1 MTLWD
6 MFGLYNVPFTSNE
19 DFAVCTLVSDI
30 SSVLVM
36 RKNKKEVVG
45 EGTAQSCICTESV
58 CIAEGENRRDQE
70 TKTAFVKV

>member
-6 MFGLYNVPFTSNE
+6 MFGLYNVPFTNNE

-45 EGTAQSCICTESV
+45 EGTAQSYICTESV

-70 TKTAFVKV
+70 TKTAFVKL